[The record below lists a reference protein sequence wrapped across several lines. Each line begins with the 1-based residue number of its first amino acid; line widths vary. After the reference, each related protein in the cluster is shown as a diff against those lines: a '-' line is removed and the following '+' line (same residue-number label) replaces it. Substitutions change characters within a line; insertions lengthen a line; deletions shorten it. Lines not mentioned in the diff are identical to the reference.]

1 LSFNTDKLPAISG
14 IASVFMN
21 LLKDRYVD
29 GLWENDIYQGLLWHA
44 TGAITEASS
53 YRAPSWSWASVDGS
67 VSFFSLLGLRWDAM
81 AKIHEIKSTMRNET
95 TCGEVSGGEPS
106 GCEVPGGYIR
116 ITGQLLKLKIDNI
129 PVDVGG
135 VTSSMI
141 RLQRRWD
148 LSADDPLNIVFSP
161 DQQIG
166 TRADMMIRH
175 SNPEFRQ
182 SKELVIMRLVH
193 HAYDEKEWV
202 TVYGLVLSLQPG
214 RSGYYK
220 KVGVY
225 ETSRLTEGGMF
236 WLRKNYPRPIEP
248 RYYQEFCGMEGYT
261 ITIL

>member
-1 LSFNTDKLPAISG
+1 LSFDTDKLPAISG

-21 LLKDRYVD
+21 LLEDRYVD
-29 GLWENDIYQGLLWHA
+29 GLWENDIYRGLLWYA
-44 TGAITEASS
+44 TGVITKASS
-53 YRAPSWSWASVDGS
+53 SRAPSWSWASIDSS
-67 VSFFSLLGLRWDAM
+67 VNFFSLLNLRWDTM

-95 TCGEVSGGEPS
+95 TDGGEASGSEAS
-106 GCEVPGGYIR
+106 GCEVPGGYVR

-129 PVDVGG
+129 TDNVN
-135 VTSSMI
+135 SII

-161 DQQIG
+161 YQQIG

-175 SNPEFRQ
+175 SSLEFRQ
-182 SKELVIMRLVH
+182 TKELVIMPLVH
-193 HAYDEKEWV
+193 H
-202 TVYGLVLSLQPG
+202 GLVLSLQPG

-220 KVGVY
+220 VGVY
-225 ETSRLTEGGMF
+225 ETSRLTEAGMF
-236 WLRKNYPRPIEP
+236 WLPNGPKPIEP